1 MNRRLLAV
9 GALFALVA
17 LSGCLGG
24 GGEISEDKLTKN
36 AEYDWDKNVTA
47 SYNVTTSPL
56 LSFSPN
62 NYRAIIQVENQSTV
76 KLRRSTL
83 FRGDQSVS
91 IRSLQFRF
99 PDGNGSDER
108 IVNATHE
115 NLTAVEQSDKTEIRL
130 PAENGTVAYA
140 ANWGG
145 PSRSFGG
152 SPRTWR
158 VQTPV
163 DGSHE
168 VLMPDG
174 ARTNLPLFSL
184 TSPSGDETSVEN
196 NRARIRWDSLNSGS
210 ITVRYYLVRDL
221 YIFGGVFVLVGL
233 AGVGGILY
241 YYRGMRRARKK
252 RKEVGLDTEQ
262 DDDDDLGD
270 DGPPPGVR

>member
-24 GGEISEDKLTKN
+24 GGEISEDKLTQD

-56 LSFSPN
+56 LSFSAN
-62 NYRAIIQVENQSTV
+62 EYRAVITVENRTTAEIH
-76 KLRRSTL
+76 RSTL

-91 IRSLQFRF
+91 IKSLQFQY
-99 PDGNGSDER
+99 PNGT
-108 IVNATHE
+108 IVNATHG
-115 NLTAVEQSDKTEIRL
+115 NLTAVEQSDETEIRF
-130 PAENGTVAYA
+130 PVENGTIAYR

-174 ARTNLPLFSL
+174 ARTTLPLFSL
-184 TSPSGDETSVEN
+184 TSPGGDETSVEN
-196 NRARIRWDSLNSGS
+196 NRALIRWDSLDSGS

-233 AGVGGILY
+233 AGVAGALY
-241 YYRGMRRARKK
+241 YYRGIRRARKK
-252 RKEVGLDTEQ
+252 REEVGLDVEQ
-262 DDDDDLGD
+262 DDDDIGD